1 MSTEAITQ
9 LHHDSGGLAWYA
21 LRVKP
26 NWERRVAHQLD
37 RKGYEEFL
45 PTYRV
50 RRRWSDRWKELDL
63 PLFPGYVF
71 CRFAPQRS
79 LCVVRTAGVVFVV
92 SFGGTPAPVSDG
104 EIAAIRKAV
113 QSGLEVGPW
122 PYLHVGHRVRIEDG
136 PLAGVEGILVEIKSR
151 RKLVV
156 SVTLLQRSVAVELDG
171 CRVFPAWESRR
182 D

>member
-1 MSTEAITQ
+1 M
-9 LHHDSGGLAWYA
+9 
-21 LRVKP
+21 
-26 NWERRVAHQLD
+26 
-37 RKGYEEFL
+37 
-45 PTYRV
+45 
-50 RRRWSDRWKELDL
+50 
-63 PLFPGYVF
+63 
-71 CRFAPQRS
+71 
-79 LCVVRTAGVVFVV
+79 V